1 MRSILITGVFSLFCL
16 LSAGQSVRILVVT
29 GGHSFNE
36 PAFYNLFKSMDSIAF
51 DTVSQPRAG
60 GLWSAGLANIYDV
73 IVFYD
78 MTSEIS
84 GASMKRFLEM
94 CDAGQPL
101 LFLHHSLCSYQNW
114 PEYRNIVGGKYF
126 LEPAPG
132 KNKASRYKHDIS
144 LEIFP
149 AGSPHPVVSHTLGGK
164 QSFVLTDEG
173 YADIEVMPDV
183 TPLLMTSHPDCF
195 PLVGWT
201 HRYKNSPVIYL
212 MPGHDEKTYSHPM
225 YLSLVRNSI
234 LWLSDQKKHTKQ

>member
-1 MRSILITGVFSLFCL
+1 MQSLLLTGILSLFCL
-16 LSAGQSVRILVVT
+16 LSPGQSVRILLVT

-36 PAFYNLFKSMDSIAF
+36 PAFYNLFKNMDSIAF

-60 GLWSAGLANIYDV
+60 SLWNAGLMNTYDV

-84 GASMKRFLEM
+84 EASRKGFLEM

-114 PEYRNIVGGKYF
+114 PEYKNIVGGKYY

-144 LEIFP
+144 LEICP
-149 AGSPHPVVSHTLGGK
+149 AGSPHPVISSTL
-164 QSFVLTDEG
+164 
-173 YADIEVMPDV
+173 
-183 TPLLMTSHPDCF
+183 
-195 PLVGWT
+195 
-201 HRYKNSPVIYL
+201 
-212 MPGHDEKTYSHPM
+212 
-225 YLSLVRNSI
+225 
-234 LWLSDQKKHTKQ
+234 